1 MRGGPGE
8 GKARTIPLNA
18 ALAVFLLLA
27 IIIAVQT
34 LLPLDLVCEALV
46 EEVKRQFRP
55 CGDGSVLTVEPSPVA
70 ADSGQSS
77 PPQQSGSIDLSGTP
91 DVEEL
96 KRALAQKVEELDDA
110 KKKIGRL
117 VDEKVALEIR
127 RDGSVAGIGQADD
140 AEVLKIA
147 KRAVE
152 ECGQGAHVSTGAMGL
167 KNSNVTVWKGYACA
181 ATDEEIHRYLT
192 YEPRKLCP
200 DDWMFVQ
207 ELIFKRNC
215 FALPKRRCLSRT
227 PPKFS
232 TTVPF
237 PESLFSQKALA
248 DENVRWDDHQCKSF
262 DCLNTR
268 SIGDC
273 RNCFNLSLE
282 ERRWKNRYRGS
293 LKMEEVI
300 EMKAGSLR
308 LGLDAGGG
316 TGSFAAHMARY
327 NVTVM
332 TTAMNIETV
341 KFRDHGLPYMET
353 IALRGLVPLHV
364 PHKARLP
371 FFDGTL
377 DIIHSVNSIKYLLLL
392 DFEELIFEWDRVLR
406 PGGIMWFEMFYAPEN
421 DMPLYEEEIKLLG
434 YKQLYWNKSLKPD
447 KGEREGRQGAPSGSR
462 VGLDDQL
469 FEAQAW
475 DVGGRNRT
483 VGAHRPGRSCCS
495 GGSDRQVVCAPSGHR
510 AVVDQAWERVWRL
523 PRQGKANGE
532 GQHREP
538 DARGPAGARGIRGAL
553 SGSSTE
559 PDQEF
564 DAACGARMVLLK
576 LKQLESQLQAVQ
588 PFRHPKV
595 DLEQYPTSAHIA
607 ARMVHMMESLYN
619 DVEGKVVVDLGCGYV
634 IGVDV
639 DSDALLTCSENCTD
653 LEVQMDLLQCPI
665 SSIALQGPVDTVVMN
680 PPFGTRRKGADME
693 FLQSA
698 LKLRFDLAA
707 SFAFHK
713 SRQVDVAVDLWRFTV
728 VRSWPGEPVEEGR
741 SEDEKRV
748 P

>member
-55 CGDGSVLTVEPSPVA
+55 CEDGSILTGHCPHPRLHSPMRGQTPCCPCRAWHWGDIRGVPSN
-70 ADSGQSS
+70 SGQSS
-77 PPQQSGSIDLSGTP
+77 PPQQSGSIALSGTL

-181 ATDEEIHRYLT
+181 ATDEEIQRYLT

-293 LKMEEVI
+293 LKLEEVI

-421 DMPLYEEEIKLLG
+421 DMPLYEAEIKLLG

-447 KGEREGRQGAPSGSR
+447 KGEREGAHVYLNCIIEKP
-462 VGLDDQL
+462 V
-469 FEAQAW
+469 
-475 DVGGRNRT
+475 RT
-483 VGAHRPGRSCCS
+483 
-495 GGSDRQVVCAPSGHR
+495 
-510 AVVDQAWERVWRL
+510 
-523 PRQGKANGE
+523 
-532 GQHREP
+532 
-538 DARGPAGARGIRGAL
+538 
-553 SGSSTE
+553 
-559 PDQEF
+559 
-564 DAACGARMVLLK
+564 
-576 LKQLESQLQAVQ
+576 
-588 PFRHPKV
+588 
-595 DLEQYPTSAHIA
+595 
-607 ARMVHMMESLYN
+607 
-619 DVEGKVVVDLGCGYV
+619 
-634 IGVDV
+634 
-639 DSDALLTCSENCTD
+639 
-653 LEVQMDLLQCPI
+653 
-665 SSIALQGPVDTVVMN
+665 
-680 PPFGTRRKGADME
+680 
-693 FLQSA
+693 
-698 LKLRFDLAA
+698 
-707 SFAFHK
+707 
-713 SRQVDVAVDLWRFTV
+713 
-728 VRSWPGEPVEEGR
+728 
-741 SEDEKRV
+741 
-748 P
+748 